1 MSTNSSTLCVF
12 VELKKKLNYEISKIK
27 KMEEQELKT
36 ALTHWLICKKD
47 FDVFK
52 KGEYYWL
59 ELLVNGNLY
68 GRSDNVKEV
77 EIKDFSV

>member
-1 MSTNSSTLCVF
+1 MGEK
-12 VELKKKLNYEISKIK
+12 ELR
-27 KMEEQELKT
+27 T

-47 FDVFK
+47 FGVFK
-52 KGEYYWL
+52 KGEHYWL

-77 EIKDFSV
+77 EIKDFPYDRFYKIFALSVEKV

>member
-1 MSTNSSTLCVF
+1 
-12 VELKKKLNYEISKIK
+12 
-27 KMEEQELKT
+27 MEEQELKT